1 MKSVAKNKTMQ
12 QLLLLHGALGS
23 EKSLQPLKEV
33 LQNDFDVF
41 SFSFQGHGG
50 NELPES
56 DFIIANFANEVINFL
71 DENQIESIS
80 VFGYSMGGYVGLYLA
95 KHFPSRIQKLFTLA
109 TKLHWTIEGSHKM
122 ASMLNPT
129 IIKEKVPKY
138 VLNLEQMHGEN
149 WENLM
154 TKTAQMML
162 NLGQNPEV
170 NESDFEHIDIP
181 VLLSVGD
188 KDDMVTLEETIAVHR
203 KIKQS
208 QLLVLPKT
216 IHPIERV
223 DVAELASQIKRFL
236 DC

>member
-1 MKSVAKNKTMQ
+1 MQ

-33 LQNDFDVF
+33 LQNDFEVY

-50 NELPES
+50 SELPES
-56 DFIIANFANEVINFL
+56 DFTMANFANEVIAFL
-71 DENQIESIS
+71 DENKINSIA

-95 KHFPSRIQKLFTLA
+95 KHFPERIQQLFTLA
-109 TKLHWTIEGSHKM
+109 TKLNWTIDGSQKM
-122 ASMLNPT
+122 ASMLNP
-129 IIKEKVPKY
+129 IVIKEKVPKY
-138 VLNLEQMHGEN
+138 ALSLAQMHGEN

-162 NLGQNPEV
+162 HLGRNPEV
-170 NESDFEHIDIP
+170 KESDFEQITTP

-188 KDDMVTLEETIAVHR
+188 KDDMVTIEETLHAQR
-203 KIKQS
+203 KIQNS
-208 QLLVLPKT
+208 QLLVLPQT
-216 IHPIERV
+216 IHPIEKV
-223 DVAELASQIKRFL
+223 DVEELARQIRRFF